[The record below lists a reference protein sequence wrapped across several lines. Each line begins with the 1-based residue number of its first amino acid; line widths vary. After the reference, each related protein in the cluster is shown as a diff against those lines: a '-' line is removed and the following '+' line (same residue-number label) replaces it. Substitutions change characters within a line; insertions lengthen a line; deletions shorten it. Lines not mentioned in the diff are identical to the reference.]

1 MATQTAP
8 TSDSRTPEDRFW
20 HDTLADADPEIHAAI
35 RSELGRQRD
44 KIELI
49 ASENIASTAVLEA
62 AGSAPPRAL
71 GRARAAE

>member
-20 HDTLADADPEIHAAI
+20 HDNLADADPEIHAAI

-49 ASENIASTAVLEA
+49 ASENIA
-62 AGSAPPRAL
+62 
-71 GRARAAE
+71 